1 LAKIINY
8 SGWMLGTFGSLAPP
22 SLSQLSATSLPNNL
36 PYRFQRDRVLERAQV
51 SDFPA
56 FGGSQDRSTE
66 DFARS
71 GLRKSS
77 DDVDRS
83 WPRESAKVRDHDRF
97 DLFL

>member
-1 LAKIINY
+1 
-8 SGWMLGTFGSLAPP
+8 MVGTFGSLAPP
-22 SLSQLSATSLPNNL
+22 SLSQLSATSLPDNL
-36 PYRFQRDRVLERAQV
+36 PYRFQRDRVLESAQV
-51 SDFPA
+51 SGFPA

-71 GLRKSS
+71 GLRKGS
-77 DDVDRS
+77 DDVDRG